1 MSEYENK
8 RYYPELTNEERYL
21 AYIRNMCAML
31 ELQLPDKDLDDWARD
46 MIALGLYEPES
57 EA

>member
-1 MSEYENK
+1 MSEYENE

-31 ELQLPDKDLDDWARD
+31 ELQVSLKDLDDWARD
-46 MIALGLYEPES
+46 MIGLGLYEPM
-57 EA
+57 EAE

>member
-46 MIALGLYEPES
+46 MIALGLYEPEV
-57 EA
+57 E

>member
-1 MSEYENK
+1 MNK

-21 AYIRNMCAML
+21 SYIRNMCAML
-31 ELQLPDKDLDDWARD
+31 EYEVPIKELDDWASD
-46 MIALGLYEPES
+46 MIELGLYEPES

>member
-1 MSEYENK
+1 MNK

-46 MIALGLYEPES
+46 MIALGLYEPEV
-57 EA
+57 E

>member
-1 MSEYENK
+1 MSKYENK

-31 ELQLPDKDLDDWARD
+31 ELQVPLKELDDWARD